1 MRSMDTSIR
10 LGEQARSLMP
20 GQHSNL
26 PGYELFGPLWIERG
40 EQAHVWDVDGNDYI
54 DYICGMGAG
63 SLGYGVPEV
72 LDPIRDQLYR
82 LQYLDTARR
91 HPAEIELA
99 ERIVH
104 HMPGADKVRYLISGT
119 EAVQLAIRLARAYTG
134 KRLFIR
140 FDGHYHGWLDNVYGG
155 GVDPDPVGPPY
166 AAYGDQDLFTSEG
179 LDPASLKQSLK
190 LRWNDIEA
198 LERTLERYGDQVGLI
213 MMEAINAN
221 GGSCYPHPG
230 YLERVRELC
239 DAYGIVLCFDEIIT
253 GFRVAMDGAQGL
265 LGVTPDLTTLG
276 KAVAGGTPFA
286 AVCGS
291 SAIMDLCL
299 DRKVIS
305 AGTFNGYPLGVVASL
320 ATLRYLES
328 DDGAY
333 FRRVAQVQATLV
345 AGLREIAARHRRPML
360 IQDCPGVIMF
370 YPADID
376 RAWRIN
382 DWYPIADHELGERI
396 RRSMAEHG
404 VLTMF
409 RGRWYVSGSLTAAD
423 VDRTLD
429 IVDHVLA
436 SL

>member
-1 MRSMDTSIR
+1 MRSMQTSDR
-10 LGEQARSLMP
+10 LGAQAEALMP

-40 EQAHVWDVDGNDYI
+40 DQAHVWDVDGNEYI
-54 DYICGMGAG
+54 DYMCGMGAG
-63 SLGYGVPEV
+63 SLGYGITEV
-72 LDPIRDQLYR
+72 LDQIRDQLYR

-99 ERIVH
+99 ERIVEH
-104 HMPGADKVRYLISGT
+104 VPGAQKVRYLLSGT

-134 KRLFIR
+134 RDLFIR

-155 GVDPDPVGPPY
+155 GVDPAPAGPPY
-166 AAYGDQDLFTSEG
+166 ALYRDDDLFTSKG
-179 LDPASLKQSLK
+179 LDSGSSKQSFK
-190 LRWNDIEA
+190 LRWNDLEM
-198 LERTLERYGDQVGLI
+198 LERTLERYGDRIALI

-221 GGSCYPHPG
+221 GGCCYPRPG

-253 GFRVAMDGAQGL
+253 GFRVAMGGAQGL

-276 KAVAGGTPFA
+276 KAIAGGAPFA

-291 SAIMDLCL
+291 AAIMNLCQE
-299 DRKVIS
+299 RKVIS

-320 ATLRYLES
+320 ATMRYLEK
-328 DDGAY
+328 DGGAY
-333 FRRVAQVQATLV
+333 FRRVAAVQEPLM
-345 AGLREIAARHRRPML
+345 AGLRDVATRYGRPML

-370 YPADID
+370 YPVAIE
-376 RAWRIN
+376 RAWSI
-382 DWYPIADHELGERI
+382 DEWYPLADHALGDRI
-396 RRSMAEHG
+396 RRAMADEG

-409 RGRWYVSGSLTAAD
+409 RGRWYVSGAVTSED
-423 VDRTLD
+423 VDRTLEV
-429 IVDHVLA
+429 VDRVFATL
-436 SL
+436 